1 MKMDLSFS
9 ELLMEKTLQEEFE
22 EGVKESGVVLD
33 MLTLEIPWTSMGLI
47 WQWDIGVWSLCKS
60 LDCK

>member
-22 EGVKESGVVLD
+22 EGGMNQEVGFGYVDS
-33 MLTLEIPWTSMGLI
+33 EIPL
-47 WQWDIGVWSLCKS
+47 
-60 LDCK
+60 